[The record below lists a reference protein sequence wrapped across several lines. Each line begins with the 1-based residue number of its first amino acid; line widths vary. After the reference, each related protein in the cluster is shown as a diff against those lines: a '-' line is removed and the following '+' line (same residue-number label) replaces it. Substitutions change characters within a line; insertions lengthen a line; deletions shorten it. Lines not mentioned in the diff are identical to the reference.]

1 MSLNISIRNEQ
12 NYYYLQLD
20 SQLQGIYQQVVS
32 KLCKGELSITLNM
45 PMPEDFDQSM
55 DKIFTALDYGC
66 PELFF
71 LDKGARYTSDGS
83 SIKITFTSKYSA
95 GRLESMWHDLNEAVE
110 LVVEAVN
117 FAYSDE
123 DKIGELNNY
132 ICKNVKT
139 NSSFAAQYGDAYGAL
154 INQEARCEGICK
166 AVQLVLNRLNIKNLI
181 AFGESDRDGSQEN
194 HAWSIIWVNGEPY
207 GFDFTWNIDSSMF
220 GVVCVDYMFLAK
232 EDIDIEHVSNSDNS
246 YPIVEFSQLAY
257 WYQNNTEVTYRSDF
271 SNVLLKDIG
280 NNYYA
285 IMRLMLKPT
294 YDEVKEEVYDW
305 YISEMGGDTMYGD
318 FYYRYNSG
326 LGILTVYVIVEEL

>member
-1 MSLNISIRNEQ
+1 MSLNISIQNEQ

-20 SQLQGIYQQVVS
+20 SQLQGIYQQIVS

-45 PMPEDFDQSM
+45 PIPENFDQSM

-95 GRLESMWHDLNEAVE
+95 GRLESMWHELNEAVE
-110 LVVEAVN
+110 SVVEVVN
-117 FAYSDE
+117 SAYSDE

-166 AVQLVLNRLNIKNLI
+166 AVQFVLNRLNIKNLI
-181 AFGESDRDGSQEN
+181 AFGESDRDGSQ
-194 HAWSIIWVNGEPY
+194 
-207 GFDFTWNIDSSMF
+207 
-220 GVVCVDYMFLAK
+220 
-232 EDIDIEHVSNSDNS
+232 
-246 YPIVEFSQLAY
+246 
-257 WYQNNTEVTYRSDF
+257 
-271 SNVLLKDIG
+271 
-280 NNYYA
+280 
-285 IMRLMLKPT
+285 
-294 YDEVKEEVYDW
+294 
-305 YISEMGGDTMYGD
+305 
-318 FYYRYNSG
+318 
-326 LGILTVYVIVEEL
+326 